1 MPVLLVGLHALRLT
15 ELHVYAGPHTI
26 INSVLP
32 EVAAQ
37 VPGIEARSQSMC
49 AKNYV

>member
-37 VPGIEARSQSMC
+37 RVQVPGIESQ
-49 AKNYV
+49 KPVNVR